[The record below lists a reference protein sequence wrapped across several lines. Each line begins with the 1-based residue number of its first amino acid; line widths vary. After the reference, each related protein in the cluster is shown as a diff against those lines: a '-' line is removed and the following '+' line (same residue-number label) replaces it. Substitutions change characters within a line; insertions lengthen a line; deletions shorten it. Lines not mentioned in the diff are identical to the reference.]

1 MIEQNL
7 EKRFDQLLAEQPRP
21 DYDTDAWL
29 NEDETAT
36 FDVLVN
42 MRRRQT
48 VMWRWMAAAAVLIVA
63 VVLTYPLLQPQE
75 QSLPKQYR
83 QPRPETIVAVMPKAQ
98 PAASAAQPTVP
109 TAKPVARKT
118 LAKAARQEQPQATP
132 IATTTPV
139 DSLAYLVA
147 RIEEELNRIGDS
159 CYEANVEKLIRSDE
173 RLQRM
178 VNRLILTGILREE
191 TAVAI
196 TEQQ

>member
-7 EKRFDQLLAEQPRP
+7 EKRFDQLLDELPKP

-36 FDVLVN
+36 FDVLVH

-63 VVLTYPLLQPQE
+63 VVLTFPLLNPQE
-75 QSLPKQYR
+75 QSVPMQHR
-83 QPRPETIVAVMPKAQ
+83 RPSPEPVVAVVPKAQ
-98 PAASAAQPTVP
+98 PAVSAAQPAMP
-109 TAKPVARKT
+109 TAKTVAQQA
-118 LAKAARQEQPQATP
+118 LAKTARSTQLQATP
-132 IATTTPV
+132 VASTTPV
-139 DSLAYLVA
+139 DSLADLVA

-178 VNRLILTGILREE
+178 VNRLILNGILREE